1 MSKVPN
7 IWSVSNL
14 CTQIY
19 WNVGSIILNYL
30 YNALMSTSEKTLT
43 KNKVVIALLDSFFPP
58 ERIISAQKITVLV
71 KKNIVQTVS
80 TESNKPSGWQFC

>member
-7 IWSVSNL
+7 IWSVSNI

-43 KNKVVIALLDSFFPP
+43 KNTLVIALLDFFSSK
-58 ERIISAQKITVLV
+58 RLISAQKITVLV
-71 KKNIVQTVS
+71 KKNIVQTAP
-80 TESNKPSGWQFC
+80 TERNDKLSGWQFC

>member
-1 MSKVPN
+1 
-7 IWSVSNL
+7 
-14 CTQIY
+14 
-19 WNVGSIILNYL
+19 
-30 YNALMSTSEKTLT
+30 MSTSEKTLT

-80 TESNKPSGWQFC
+80 TESNKPSG